1 MSGEQKAVR
10 LAYYPGCV
18 SRSTGKEMDLST
30 RAVCSALGLELEE
43 LADWNCCG
51 ATHVAS
57 ELVTLGLSARNLAQ
71 TELPI
76 TTSCA
81 ICYCNLRTAAQ
92 RLADP
97 ALLSRINGALA
108 GKPSN
113 SEAGHPEAGRS
124 EVGHTEA
131 ERSDIEHSEEG
142 QPELKRLGAKRPE
155 VRHALEVIL
164 EALEK
169 DQDSVVIPLKD
180 LKVAPYYGCLMT
192 RPKGIY
198 SAEFPTVLERLLK
211 ILKAEPLE
219 FRLKTFCCGGPIFMP
234 QEEAAEE
241 TAFKILK
248 EARKAGAE
256 VIVTLCPL
264 CHLMLDA
271 KQRILEGKR
280 REKIGIPVLYV
291 TQLAGIA
298 LGLGPE
304 ELGLNMN
311 AVSPMTMVEKIY
323 EKMAEGK

>member
-1 MSGEQKAVR
+1 MR

-18 SRSTGKEMDLST
+18 SKSTGKEMDLST

-51 ATHVAS
+51 ATHVAN

-71 TELPI
+71 TELPVM
-76 TTSCA
+76 TGCA
-81 ICYCNLRTAAQ
+81 ICYCNLRTAVQ
-92 RLADP
+92 RLQDSELKA
-97 ALLSRINGALA
+97 RVNEVLA
-108 GKPSN
+108 GKYS
-113 SEAGHPEAGRS
+113 GG
-124 EVGHTEA
+124 
-131 ERSDIEHSEEG
+131 
-142 QPELKRLGAKRPE
+142 E

-164 EALEK
+164 EVLEK
-169 DQDSVVIPLKD
+169 DQDAIAMPLKD

-192 RPKGIY
+192 RPKGID
-198 SAEFPTVLERLLK
+198 SAEFPTVLEKLLK
-211 ILKAEPLE
+211 ILKAEPLD

-241 TAFKILK
+241 TALKILK

-271 KQRILEGKR
+271 KQKILEGKR
-280 REKIGIPVLYV
+280 KERIGIPVLYV
-291 TQLAGIA
+291 TQLVGIA

-304 ELGLNMN
+304 ELGLELN
-311 AVSPMTMVEKIY
+311 AVSPMAVMERIY
-323 EKMAEGK
+323 QKMAEGK